1 MPARDN
7 EPEFIRYLRDQFR
20 RWGPVEIRRMFGG
33 HGVFRGG
40 AMFGLIHDEMLF
52 LRSDDANSAAF
63 AAAGMGPF
71 RYRRRGKLVALAYHQ
86 APPEALEDS
95 EVLGEWADLAFAAAL
110 RRAEAR
116 AKRPSIKKQAAK
128 TPGAK
133 TVAAKKPAM
142 KKSSPQKP
150 PAKRRAR

>member
-1 MPARDN
+1 MPSRDF

-40 AMFGLIHDEMLF
+40 VMFGLIHDEMLF
-52 LRSDDANSAAF
+52 LRSDDATRAAF

-86 APPEALEDS
+86 APPEAVEDGD
-95 EVLGEWADLAFAAAL
+95 VLGQWANLAFAAAQ

-116 AKRPSIKKQAAK
+116 ASRRPAAKRPKA
-128 TPGAK
+128 T
-133 TVAAKKPAM
+133 
-142 KKSSPQKP
+142 
-150 PAKRRAR
+150 RRAR

>member
-1 MPARDN
+1 MATRDF

-40 AMFGLIHDEMLF
+40 VMFALIHDEMLF
-52 LRSDDANSAAF
+52 LRSDEINRAAF

-86 APPEALEDS
+86 APPDAVEDS
-95 EVLGEWADLAFAAAL
+95 DTLGGWADLAFAAAL
-110 RRAEAR
+110 RRVETRTQRSRAPKPAR
-116 AKRPSIKKQAAK
+116 
-128 TPGAK
+128 
-133 TVAAKKPAM
+133 KKPAL
-142 KKSSPQKP
+142 KKPK
-150 PAKRRAR
+150 ARHRAR

>member
-1 MPARDN
+1 MADA

-33 HGVFRGG
+33 HGIFRGG
-40 AMFGLIHDEMLF
+40 VMFALIHDEMLF
-52 LRSDDANSAAF
+52 LRSDDANRAAF

-86 APPEALEDS
+86 APPEAVEDS
-95 EVLGEWADLAFAAAL
+95 DTLGEWADLAFAAAL

-116 AKRPSIKKQAAK
+116 ARRPPSKKS
-128 TPGAK
+128 GAG
-133 TVAAKKPAM
+133 TTATKKPA
-142 KKSSPQKP
+142 
-150 PAKRRAR
+150 AKNFRAERRAR

>member
-1 MPARDN
+1 VAAASATSLEN

-40 AMFGLIHDEMLF
+40 TMFALIHDEMLF
-52 LRSDDANSAAF
+52 LRSDDANRAAF

-86 APPEALEDS
+86 APPEAVEDS
-95 EVLGEWADLAFAAAL
+95 DILGQWADLAFAAAL
-110 RRAEAR
+110 RRAGAR
-116 AKRPSIKKQAAK
+116 AKRA
-128 TPGAK
+128 
-133 TVAAKKPAM
+133 AAKKP
-142 KKSSPQKP
+142 K
-150 PAKRRAR
+150 AKRRTR